1 MQFGMNEESVLEGKT
16 DRRELEQGE
25 SHAQSDQ
32 FPPAHKPAHLGR
44 PVDCPRQAVSSALA
58 ANLSKNI
65 PWAARVAQ
73 CLVPPSAK
81 GMILET

>member
-1 MQFGMNEESVLEGKT
+1 MLRVISSLQPTS
-16 DRRELEQGE
+16 
-25 SHAQSDQ
+25 
-32 FPPAHKPAHLGR
+32 PAHLGR

-81 GMILET
+81 GVILET